1 MIRLFNYVDST
12 HKLLR
17 LVITTCSKHYLYTYN
32 YINVETTIQIKKDLK
47 ERLNALRLYPN
58 ESYDSVIRRLSE
70 QAADQEPLSK
80 DTIEMIEMSL
90 KDIKESTVYTTDEV
104 RKRLKIA

>member
-1 MIRLFNYVDST
+1 M
-12 HKLLR
+12 
-17 LVITTCSKHYLYTYN
+17 
-32 YINVETTIQIKKDLK
+32 ETTIQIKKDLK

-70 QAADQEPLSK
+70 LADDEEPLSK
-80 DTIEMIEMSL
+80 DTIEKIEMSL
-90 KDIKESTVYTTDEV
+90 KDIKEGRVYTNDEV